1 MQTIKTIII
10 KLLAAFYLLVISVF
24 IIACGQN
31 SNESSKTTTYNKDK
45 QKPFFSIIIYPD
57 SHIVQENSYVFKTQ
71 NQWVV
76 NNIGTQNILAVLGV
90 GDIVDEISDS
100 SFLSAT
106 ISGYDL
112 LDKTRLPYL
121 PLMGNHDW
129 NDIDKR
135 DSSKYD
141 QYFGP
146 FRFTGKSWY
155 LGGYPANSNANM
167 AIIFSFGDIS
177 YLVIGLEFFPRPA
190 AVLWAQSLIDA
201 NPKSKVIIVT
211 HAFLTRWGLRYQ
223 DNDLY
228 GPVNSGLDPNY
239 NYSGQKLWDNFIKI
253 NKHIFLVISGHDIC
267 NPYSAHLVTS
277 GINGNNV
284 LQIFNNFQCEPGN
297 KNTISILKFWPSE
310 SVVEVNYFSTIFQ
323 ENDSNSPSYFL
334 NYSSPI

>member
-1 MQTIKTIII
+1 MHII
-10 KLLAAFYLLVISVF
+10 KATFINLLTAFCLLVISYLV
-24 IIACGQN
+24 IACSQN
-31 SNESSKTTTYNKDK
+31 SQESSQTTTYNKDK
-45 QKPFFSIIIYPD
+45 QQPYFSIIIYPD
-57 SHIVQENSYVFKTQ
+57 SHVVIENSYLFKTQ

-76 NNIGTQNILAVLGV
+76 NNIGTQNIQAVLGV
-90 GDIVDEISDS
+90 GDIVDNVSDS
-100 SFLSAT
+100 AFLSAT
-106 ISGYDL
+106 LSGYDL
-112 LDKTRLPYL
+112 IDKTGLPYL
-121 PLMGNHDW
+121 PLIGNHDW
-129 NDIDKR
+129 NDVDKR

-146 FRFTGKSWY
+146 FRFAGKSWY

-167 AIIFSFGDIS
+167 AIIFSFEEIS

-190 AVLWAQSLIDA
+190 AVLWAQSLIDT

-223 DNDLY
+223 DHDLY
-228 GPVNSGLDPNY
+228 GPVDSGLNPN
-239 NYSGQKLWDNFIKI
+239 NNFSGQKLWDNFIKI

-267 NPYSAHLVTS
+267 DPYSAHLITT

-297 KNTISILKFWPSE
+297 RNTISILKFWPSE
-310 SVVEVNYFSTIFQ
+310 SVVEVSYFSTILQ
-323 ENDSNSPSYFL
+323 ENDSNSPSYFF